1 MDSQDNTLNQ
11 GNLESENPV
20 NQVIPTENSA
30 EEQPSETPDSDKE
43 SGPVSETTPETDTS
57 SNTASEVTVGED
69 LPTASDSDNNQ
80 EEELK
85 VFTSKKEIIDRLKVA
100 VANDEQPSK
109 RELDHLKTTFYKIH
123 KAEREANQKEYL
135 DNGGDPATYQVF
147 PDEDEEV
154 FKAEMSVLKEKR
166 AKLFL
171 QSEEEKQNN
180 LNKKLEIIEKIK
192 AMATSP
198 DEANKSFQDF
208 KNLQQQWKE
217 IKSVP
222 ADKANELWRNY
233 QLYVEQ
239 FYDLLNLNREA
250 REYDFKKNLELKTKI
265 CEAAEKLSEE
275 KDIIS
280 AFHQLQELHQQ
291 YREIGPVA
299 KEVRE
304 EIWNRFK
311 TASSVI
317 NKSHQLHF
325 EKLREE
331 EEANLTKKT
340 ALCEQAEAILK
351 QENKGPGDWDNHTKE
366 IIALQAEWK
375 ATGFAPLKM
384 NVRIFERFRSACDTF
399 FSNKSE
405 YFKQMKE
412 SFAEN
417 AEKKKALVEK
427 AQALSE
433 STDWKATSETLIEL
447 QKEWKTIGMVPKKL
461 GDQLWK
467 DFINACN
474 KFFEA
479 RNKTNAGA
487 RNEEHANLNKKKEII
502 EKLNKLSEEPEEDI
516 QEKVQALVE
525 EYNKVG
531 HVPFKE
537 KDKIFKE
544 YHAVLDNLYNN
555 LHISVSQRRLDKFK
569 NNLRNV
575 SKRGEESIDNERSRL
590 MYRYEQLKSEIIT
603 YENNLGFLNS
613 SSKKGNSLIDEMNR
627 KVQKLKDDCKLI
639 HDKIKAI
646 DTQNKNEE

>member
-20 NQVIPTENSA
+20 NQVIPAENSA

-433 STDWKATSETLIEL
+433 STD
-447 QKEWKTIGMVPKKL
+447 
-461 GDQLWK
+461 
-467 DFINACN
+467 
-474 KFFEA
+474 
-479 RNKTNAGA
+479 
-487 RNEEHANLNKKKEII
+487 
-502 EKLNKLSEEPEEDI
+502 
-516 QEKVQALVE
+516 
-525 EYNKVG
+525 
-531 HVPFKE
+531 
-537 KDKIFKE
+537 
-544 YHAVLDNLYNN
+544 
-555 LHISVSQRRLDKFK
+555 
-569 NNLRNV
+569 
-575 SKRGEESIDNERSRL
+575 
-590 MYRYEQLKSEIIT
+590 
-603 YENNLGFLNS
+603 
-613 SSKKGNSLIDEMNR
+613 
-627 KVQKLKDDCKLI
+627 
-639 HDKIKAI
+639 
-646 DTQNKNEE
+646 

>member
-20 NQVIPTENSA
+20 NQVIPAENSA
-30 EEQPSETPDSDKE
+30 EEQPSEAPDSEKE
-43 SGPVSETTPETDTS
+43 SGPISETTPETDTS
-57 SNTASEVTVGED
+57 SNTVSEVTVGED
-69 LPTASDSDNNQ
+69 LPTAPDSDNDQ

-85 VFTSKKEIIDRLKVA
+85 VFTSKKEIIDRLKEA

-275 KDIIS
+275 KDIN
-280 AFHQLQELHQQ
+280 
-291 YREIGPVA
+291 Y
-299 KEVRE
+299 K
-304 EIWNRFK
+304 NY
-311 TASSVI
+311 TSST
-317 NKSHQLHF
+317 
-325 EKLREE
+325 EK
-331 EEANLTKKT
+331 
-340 ALCEQAEAILK
+340 
-351 QENKGPGDWDNHTKE
+351 
-366 IIALQAEWK
+366 
-375 ATGFAPLKM
+375 
-384 NVRIFERFRSACDTF
+384 
-399 FSNKSE
+399 
-405 YFKQMKE
+405 
-412 SFAEN
+412 
-417 AEKKKALVEK
+417 
-427 AQALSE
+427 
-433 STDWKATSETLIEL
+433 
-447 QKEWKTIGMVPKKL
+447 
-461 GDQLWK
+461 
-467 DFINACN
+467 
-474 KFFEA
+474 
-479 RNKTNAGA
+479 
-487 RNEEHANLNKKKEII
+487 
-502 EKLNKLSEEPEEDI
+502 
-516 QEKVQALVE
+516 
-525 EYNKVG
+525 
-531 HVPFKE
+531 
-537 KDKIFKE
+537 
-544 YHAVLDNLYNN
+544 
-555 LHISVSQRRLDKFK
+555 
-569 NNLRNV
+569 
-575 SKRGEESIDNERSRL
+575 
-590 MYRYEQLKSEIIT
+590 
-603 YENNLGFLNS
+603 
-613 SSKKGNSLIDEMNR
+613 
-627 KVQKLKDDCKLI
+627 
-639 HDKIKAI
+639 
-646 DTQNKNEE
+646 